1 MDGWD
6 YLSGWLGWVGKAN
19 MLRID
24 WEEGSLTT
32 FWAKVSFFFFSRQK
46 SREGTDMIPGFFFH
60 LLHLL
65 VLAFFFF
72 WGVFFF

>member
-6 YLSGWLGWVGKAN
+6 CLSGWLGWVGKAN

-46 SREGTDMIPGFFFH
+46 SREGTDMIPGFFFSSTTSFS
-60 LLHLL
+60 LSFFLFLGR
-65 VLAFFFF
+65 FFF
-72 WGVFFF
+72 